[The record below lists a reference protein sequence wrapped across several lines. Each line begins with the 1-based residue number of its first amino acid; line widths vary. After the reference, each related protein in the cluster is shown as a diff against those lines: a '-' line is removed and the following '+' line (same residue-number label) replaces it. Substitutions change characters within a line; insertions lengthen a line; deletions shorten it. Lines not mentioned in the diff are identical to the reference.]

1 MRTRREQFLEVMR
14 VFSVLL
20 NVLSGGHSAQT
31 LCGRAYALRHTR
43 KGWAVLN
50 KMLDTIFFWDREHC
64 RGSYV
69 GDIRRAQY
77 ITRTYGQP

>member
-1 MRTRREQFLEVMR
+1 MRTHREQFLEIMR

-20 NVLSGGHSAQT
+20 NVLLLGHSAQT
-31 LCGRAYALRHTR
+31 LCGRAYALRHTSLF
-43 KGWAVLN
+43 WAAAYKVLN
-50 KMLDTIFFWDREHC
+50 TIFFWDRDHC

-77 ITRTYGQP
+77 ISRTYGKP